1 MSEGRQHKRPVSEKK
16 INELIN
22 SFQRKNF
29 AKVIK
34 EAQIL
39 LTEFPESPVIWDV
52 LAAAAA
58 QKKDFD
64 KAVYAF
70 QKVIFLQPNNVKA
83 HYNLGVILRVKG
95 QLDDALRAYKSVIKI
110 QPNHPQAHNNMGNIF
125 KNKGMLEK
133 SINAY
138 RKAIKLK
145 PNYAEAFNNMGSALK
160 DLGKPDEAIEALNQA
175 IKLKPD
181 YAGAYLNL
189 GTTFSDQKF
198 FDNSIEALNR
208 SLSLKPD
215 YAEAFYAKGITL
227 FKKQKF
233 DDALKAFNKA
243 ISLQHDYTE
252 AYNQKGLILGYQQKF
267 DEAIKAV
274 KKAIS
279 LDVQNPMIHNN
290 FGKILNDLG
299 KPDEAIEA
307 LNQAIKLKPDYA
319 GAYLNKSM
327 ALLKNQE
334 FEKGFELHEWRWNTD
349 NHGSNFLQSSKPL
362 WNGQKNKTVF
372 LWAEQGIGDQIMY
385 SSLIPELH
393 KICSKLIVQ
402 CDKRLIPLFKRS
414 FHKDISYYDKSD
426 TVIDTLYDFHIS
438 SGSLPRIFRK
448 SLKSFDNTN
457 NGYLF
462 HDKYRTKHL
471 RKALISNRKKILIGI
486 SWKTF
491 STLDD
496 ALTRN
501 IKLYEIARAIE
512 SPNTQLICLQ
522 YGDVADE
529 ISELK
534 KKFNID
540 ITTVPEIDNYN
551 DIDDLAS
558 LIMACDTVVS
568 TTNATVHLAGALGT
582 DVHVLLP
589 FSSRW
594 IWGLNGS
601 PPSWYKNAFPYRQP
615 KNRNWK
621 FTIESL
627 VTNLKKEAKK

>member
-1 MSEGRQHKRPVSEKK
+1 MSGGRQHKRPVSEKK

-83 HYNLGVILRVKG
+83 HYNLGVILKIKD

-110 QPNHPQAHNNMGNIF
+110 QPNHPQAYNNMGNIF

-133 SINAY
+133 AINAY

-145 PNYAEAFNNMGSALK
+145 PNYAEAFNNMGSA
-160 DLGKPDEAIEALNQA
+160 
-175 IKLKPD
+175 
-181 YAGAYLNL
+181 
-189 GTTFSDQKF
+189 
-198 FDNSIEALNR
+198 
-208 SLSLKPD
+208 
-215 YAEAFYAKGITL
+215 
-227 FKKQKF
+227 
-233 DDALKAFNKA
+233 
-243 ISLQHDYTE
+243 
-252 AYNQKGLILGYQQKF
+252 
-267 DEAIKAV
+267 
-274 KKAIS
+274 
-279 LDVQNPMIHNN
+279 
-290 FGKILNDLG
+290 LNDLG

-372 LWAEQGIGDQIMY
+372 LWAEQGIGDEIMY

-462 HDKYRTKHL
+462 HDKCRTKHL

-540 ITTVPEIDNYN
+540 ITTVPGIDNYN

-568 TTNATVHLAGALGT
+568 TTNVTVHLAGALGT
-582 DVHVLLP
+582 DVHVMLP

>member
-1 MSEGRQHKRPVSEKK
+1 MSKGRQHKRPVSEKK

-22 SFQRKNF
+22 SFQRKDF

-145 PNYAEAFNNMGSALK
+145 PNYAEAFNNMGSAL
-160 DLGKPDEAIEALNQA
+160 
-175 IKLKPD
+175 
-181 YAGAYLNL
+181 
-189 GTTFSDQKF
+189 
-198 FDNSIEALNR
+198 
-208 SLSLKPD
+208 
-215 YAEAFYAKGITL
+215 
-227 FKKQKF
+227 
-233 DDALKAFNKA
+233 
-243 ISLQHDYTE
+243 
-252 AYNQKGLILGYQQKF
+252 
-267 DEAIKAV
+267 
-274 KKAIS
+274 
-279 LDVQNPMIHNN
+279 
-290 FGKILNDLG
+290 NDLG

-334 FEKGFELHEWRWNTD
+334 FEKGFELHEWRWNID
-349 NHGSNFLQSSKPL
+349 NHSSNFLQSSKPL

-372 LWAEQGIGDQIMY
+372 LWAEQGIGDEIMY

-462 HDKYRTKHL
+462 HDKGRTKHL
-471 RKALISNRKKILIGI
+471 RKALISIRK
-486 SWKTF
+486 
-491 STLDD
+491 
-496 ALTRN
+496 
-501 IKLYEIARAIE
+501 
-512 SPNTQLICLQ
+512 
-522 YGDVADE
+522 
-529 ISELK
+529 
-534 KKFNID
+534 
-540 ITTVPEIDNYN
+540 
-551 DIDDLAS
+551 
-558 LIMACDTVVS
+558 
-568 TTNATVHLAGALGT
+568 
-582 DVHVLLP
+582 
-589 FSSRW
+589 
-594 IWGLNGS
+594 
-601 PPSWYKNAFPYRQP
+601 
-615 KNRNWK
+615 
-621 FTIESL
+621 
-627 VTNLKKEAKK
+627 